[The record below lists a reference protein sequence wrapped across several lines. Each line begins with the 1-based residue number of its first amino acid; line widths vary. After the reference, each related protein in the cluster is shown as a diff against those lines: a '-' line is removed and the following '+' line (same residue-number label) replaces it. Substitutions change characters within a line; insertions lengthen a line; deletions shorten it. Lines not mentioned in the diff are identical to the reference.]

1 MAIHSR
7 SKVGGEGELLFLTLF
22 RILKCS
28 VDHELVQ
35 KLFFFFFR
43 YVGLFWS
50 RQAVN
55 VVAESTL
62 PVEEEIVVETNAEK
76 FLCDLCGVD
85 EFRSAAEYERHR
97 REKHGDEGKFK
108 YVLFKIFTMKNI

>member
-1 MAIHSR
+1 M
-7 SKVGGEGELLFLTLF
+7 
-22 RILKCS
+22 
-28 VDHELVQ
+28 
-35 KLFFFFFR
+35 
-43 YVGLFWS
+43 
-50 RQAVN
+50 
-55 VVAESTL
+55 
-62 PVEEEIVVETNAEK
+62 VETNAEK